1 MCLSSTLSSYL
12 MGQPSQYG
20 VTRPLAIDMAPSEK
34 GPRNKIQRIF
44 GKIFQGEGRLGA
56 YYHQK

>member
-1 MCLSSTLSSYL
+1 